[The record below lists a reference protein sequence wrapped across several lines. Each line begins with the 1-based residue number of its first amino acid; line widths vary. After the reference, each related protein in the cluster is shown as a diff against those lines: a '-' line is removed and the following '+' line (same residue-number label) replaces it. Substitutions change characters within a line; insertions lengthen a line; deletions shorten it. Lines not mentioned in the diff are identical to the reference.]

1 MKVSVSTLNHLLQ
14 QNSWAIERLLPYTG
28 QVVQITVK
36 PLSFDFKVTDA
47 GLFED
52 ASSGEEP
59 AAKVILTPS
68 GALRAM
74 LEPESASSHV
84 TLEGDDALAS
94 TVGRILQG
102 IRWDAEED
110 LSRILGDV
118 AAHGLFEKAAKIR
131 DGLNSHLTGAASM
144 FSEYLLEE
152 RASVVKRRHLD
163 SFSNAV
169 DLIRD
174 ETELLEKRIQRLEK

>member
-1 MKVSVSTLNHLLQ
+1 MKLSVSTLNHLLE
-14 QNSWAIERLLPYTG
+14 QNSWAIERLLPYAG

-52 ASSGEEP
+52 ALQDEEP

-68 GALRAM
+68 GALRAI
-74 LEPESASSHV
+74 LEPESASSQV

-110 LSRILGDV
+110 LSRLVGDM
-118 AAHGLFEKAAKIR
+118 AAHSLFEKAAKIK
-131 DGLNSHLTGAASM
+131 DGLHSQLTGAASM
-144 FSEYLLEE
+144 ISEYLLEE

-169 DLIRD
+169 DSLRD
-174 ETELLEKRIQRLEK
+174 EAELLEKRIQRLEK